1 MFFKTNN
8 KEQQTN
14 EEKNKEQEVLLDEV
28 GYSYFDDEK
37 KETTD
42 KDKDIDL
49 DEFNTLN
56 LDDDFE
62 NLQTHSLDDDKI
74 EIKDNQ
80 LEQLDD
86 INLVNDD
93 FDILEEEQIQTNNS
107 IIEEQSMLLD
117 SLEVKI
123 PQSEIKESKEIEILD
138 EVNIDDTIIDDIN
151 LSSPETLSQDVSGS
165 LESTNENKVT
175 FDQNTLVD
183 VKLTLEDLLKTIKDS
198 GANSLTISISFKD

>member
-1 MFFKTNN
+1 MFFQTNN

-14 EEKNKEQEVLLDEV
+14 EEKSKEQEVLLDEV

-37 KETTD
+37 KETT
-42 KDKDIDL
+42 DKDIDL

-93 FDILEEEQIQTNNS
+93 FDILDEEQIPTNNS